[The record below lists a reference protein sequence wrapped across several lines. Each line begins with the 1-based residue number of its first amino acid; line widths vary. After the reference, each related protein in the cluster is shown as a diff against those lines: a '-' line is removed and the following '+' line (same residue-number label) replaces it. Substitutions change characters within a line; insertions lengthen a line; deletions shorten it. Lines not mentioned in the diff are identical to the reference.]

1 MFPEFAYRHPR
12 CCGGDITPPRIA
24 TRDVTQ
30 PQQSAGGFSPPVDAL
45 RRDPP
50 RRGLRGG
57 KCGRCLAMAEGERP
71 RPLLRLVQEGRLDLL
86 RDELRPD
93 DALSSAVRSQRYGRS
108 GDTLLHH
115 AARYGHQDVLAYLV
129 EALGM
134 DVEVFNS
141 DYKRPLH
148 EAASMG
154 HRECVCFLLERGAS
168 VDCLKKADW
177 TPLMMA
183 CTRQNL
189 EVIKALVEHGAN
201 PLLKNKD
208 GWNCFHI
215 ASREG
220 HPQVLRY
227 LLDVSPGSWD
237 TESTIKR
244 TPLHTAAM
252 HGCFDVVEL
261 LLERCHYK
269 PDSRDKCGVTPF
281 MDAVQNGH
289 VNIARLLLE
298 KHQKGIAKE
307 GKFPLEMSKIF
318 AEYGHQDSAYGED
331 LTLGQGY
338 VPVAGEGGW
347 RDKAVTGGDR
357 TCPALQG
364 QLRQSQDQHSE
375 VPGLSVEA
383 LVAALRACPTALDA
397 LGAQPLHRA
406 AVTAQDEAIRFLV
419 SELGVN
425 VNERATALQLTAL
438 HYAAKEGH
446 AHTIQTLLSLG
457 ADVHAKDGKSR
468 SALHAACAGQQAATA
483 RILLRAGLQDTPD
496 GTGTLARQLARKPD
510 VIQVFQ
516 ETNVST

>member
-1 MFPEFAYRHPR
+1 
-12 CCGGDITPPRIA
+12 
-24 TRDVTQ
+24 
-30 PQQSAGGFSPPVDAL
+30 
-45 RRDPP
+45 
-50 RRGLRGG
+50 
-57 KCGRCLAMAEGERP
+57 MAEGERP

-281 MDAVQNGH
+281 MDAIQNGH

-298 KHQKGIAKE
+298 KHQ
-307 GKFPLEMSKIF
+307 
-318 AEYGHQDSAYGED
+318 
-331 LTLGQGY
+331 
-338 VPVAGEGGW
+338 
-347 RDKAVTGGDR
+347 
-357 TCPALQG
+357 
-364 QLRQSQDQHSE
+364 
-375 VPGLSVEA
+375 
-383 LVAALRACPTALDA
+383 ACPTAVDA

-406 AVTAQDEAIRFLV
+406 AVTAQDEAIQFLV
-419 SELGVN
+419 SELGVD
-425 VNERATALQLTAL
+425 VNERVTALQLTAL

-468 SALHAACAGQQAATA
+468 SGLNFTSSCAAPSTSKQ
-483 RILLRAGLQDTPD
+483 LRLQLPE
-496 GTGTLARQLARKPD
+496 
-510 VIQVFQ
+510 V
-516 ETNVST
+516 